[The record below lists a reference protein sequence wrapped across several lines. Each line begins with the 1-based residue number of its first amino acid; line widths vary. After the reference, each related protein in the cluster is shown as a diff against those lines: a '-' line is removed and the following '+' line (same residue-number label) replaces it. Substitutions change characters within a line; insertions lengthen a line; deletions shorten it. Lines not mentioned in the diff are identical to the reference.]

1 MKRSIAVLEA
11 EARSSRSKAASTGT
25 TPRRTRTWPWASSAR
40 YKRTA
45 ALVKDL
51 KAVLEEYGVTG
62 HSLRG
67 TLAQHV
73 HDNVLEKMG
82 RLVAFNPGA
91 TLLGP
96 IPGRDGRIYST
107 RGDVVSAL
115 SYATHKDV
123 RERADLAGRPR
134 GEQLHR
140 YVGRD
145 IYFGLPLYV

>member
-1 MKRSIAVLEA
+1 MFTGIPTRALVRVTTESCQQCMKRSIAVLEA

-96 IPGRDGRIYST
+96 IPDRKS
-107 RGDVVSAL
+107 VV
-115 SYATHKDV
+115 
-123 RERADLAGRPR
+123 
-134 GEQLHR
+134 
-140 YVGRD
+140 
-145 IYFGLPLYV
+145 